1 MKLKLLGMDPS
12 FSNWGLAAML
22 YDTEARSLSLAKL
35 DVIQPPKD
43 NSKQVRKSSQ
53 DLARAEYLFEKVM
66 SYMPYVAAVLTVLYF
81 YLF

>member
-12 FSNWGLAAML
+12 FSSWGLAAML
-22 YDTEARSLSLAKL
+22 YDTEARSLSVAKL

-53 DLARAEYLFEKVM
+53 DQHDPKSTKHRSCVYADSAMRA
-66 SYMPYVAAVLTVLYF
+66 
-81 YLF
+81 